1 MRKWRASNSNKCP
14 FLSIYQHIKN
24 AQARSMNNAT
34 ITASHAA
41 RTSMLF
47 LFFFFWG
54 SITRLPD
61 EFISSNQRSCQFRSM
76 SPDNF
81 AIYVWFMYEVNDIDS
96 ISLCYTYS
104 LCSATNLLHVSRYGL
119 IYFYRLDLFFSIRC
133 FLNRFEWFL
142 IHNGAWVSVQV
153 CAI

>member
-24 AQARSMNNAT
+24 AQLEAWTTQLLLRLMR
-34 ITASHAA
+34 HV
-41 RTSMLF
+41 LQC
-47 LFFFFWG
+47 FFFVFFWG